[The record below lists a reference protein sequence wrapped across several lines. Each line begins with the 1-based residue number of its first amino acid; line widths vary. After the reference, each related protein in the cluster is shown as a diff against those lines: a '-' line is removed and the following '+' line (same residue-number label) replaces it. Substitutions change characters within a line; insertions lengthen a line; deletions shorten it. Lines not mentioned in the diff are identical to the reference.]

1 MSRKTF
7 ALIVT
12 LTLST
17 AVFGQLRDPIK
28 GSQSA
33 TMDENA
39 AASLQNS
46 AGQLGPDSTDVCTYL
61 FTSVGTATRQYVQYC
76 VTVNGNIVEFQ
87 TPSGIENI
95 KHGIIGEGYAV
106 CDFSTGVGYHDYAGF
121 GDADTG
127 GWGPATTVSQTGTM
141 VKISRKTSDGIWTL
155 TQTIAQSPSDS
166 SVKVTMALKNNS
178 PISRLVWLARFADV
192 DANDRTNNILD
203 GTVNTAFGYSAS
215 AQKGLQLSLATAN
228 FYDHV
233 GYATQ
238 LASKACSINAGYT
251 GLLSD
256 ADGMIYLNHSITIGA
271 GNTATV
277 VLKYRGI

>member
-1 MSRKTF
+1 MSRQTF

-17 AVFGQLRDPIK
+17 AVFGQLPDPIK
-28 GSQSA
+28 GSQLASA
-33 TMDENA
+33 DERA
-39 AASLQNS
+39 AATRPNS
-46 AGQLGPDSTDVCTYL
+46 AAQLGPESTDVCTYL
-61 FTSVGTATRQYVQYC
+61 FTSVGTATRQYVQHC
-76 VTVNGNIVEFQ
+76 VTVNGNIVELQ

-106 CDFSTGVGYHDYAGF
+106 CDFSSGVGYHDYAGF
-121 GDADTG
+121 GDGDTG
-127 GWGPATTVSQTGTM
+127 SWGPATTVSQTGTM
-141 VKISRKTSDGIWTL
+141 VKISRKTTDGIWTL
-155 TQTIAQSPSDS
+155 TQTIAQSPTDS

-178 PISRLVWLARFADV
+178 SISRLVWLARFADV
-192 DANDRTNNILD
+192 DANDSTNNILD
-203 GTVNTAFGYSAS
+203 GTFNTSFGYSAS
-215 AQKGLQLSLATAN
+215 AQRGLQLSLATAN

-238 LASKACSINAGYT
+238 LASKACSINAGYR
-251 GLLSD
+251 GLLLD
-256 ADGMIYLNHSITIGA
+256 ADGMLYLNHSITIGA